1 MPANET
7 APSRKTPAELIE
19 GLERLLRVE
28 ELDTDLYRGLRNP
41 GGQGR
46 VFGGQVIAQA
56 LMSAAASVD
65 PERVV
70 HSLHAYFMRPGD
82 ENLPIICRV
91 ERDFDGRSF
100 STRRVVAMQR
110 GKPILNLATSFQVPE
125 DGFAHQA
132 EMPDVPPPEDLLSEA
147 ELIERQRDELPE
159 AFVAGMTRPRPI
171 EMRAVQPWSLV
182 RPEKREPARQVWMR
196 AAAPVAG
203 DQVMHRAI
211 LAYASDMALLST
223 SMQPHGVSWVSPGMQ
238 SASLDHALWLH
249 GDVRADEW
257 MLYVTDSPWAGGG
270 RGFNR
275 GQIFARDGRLIAST
289 AQEGLIRQRR
299 S

>member
-1 MPANET
+1 MPATDTPET
-7 APSRKTPAELIE
+7 RPTPAALIE

-56 LMSAAASVD
+56 LMSASASVEPD
-65 PERVV
+65 RIA

-100 STRRVVAMQR
+100 STRRVIAMQK
-110 GKPILNLATSFQVPE
+110 GKPILNLAASFQVPE
-125 DGFAHQA
+125 EGFTHQA
-132 EMPDVPPPEDLLSEA
+132 QMPDVPQPEDLLSEA
-147 ELIERQRDELPE
+147 ELIERERSELPE
-159 AFVAGMTRPRPI
+159 AFVRVMTRPRPI
-171 EMRAVQPWSLV
+171 EMRPVRPWSILH
-182 RPEKREPARQVWMR
+182 PDKREPERHIWMR
-196 AAAPVAG
+196 AVAPVS
-203 DQVMHRAI
+203 DDPVMHRAV

-223 SMQPHGVSWVSPGMQ
+223 SMQPHGVSWISGKMQ
-238 SASLDHALWLH
+238 AASLDHALWMH
-249 GDVRADEW
+249 EDVRADEW

-289 AQEGLIRQRR
+289 AQEGLIRQR
-299 S
+299 